1 MLSLSCIRAA
11 IPSFL
16 RDDLIVTTGFK
27 TEMSFNSDSKSI
39 VCLPAAGAQEPF
51 SINPTV
57 RFCRLRAF
65 ISCRKFS
72 LAG

>member
-39 VCLPAAGAQEPF
+39 VCLPAAGARNRF
-51 SINPTV
+51 RSIPPSG
-57 RFCRLRAF
+57 FAD
-65 ISCRKFS
+65 
-72 LAG
+72 